1 MKDNQFK
8 FATTLITCGN
18 QTGTGFFAL
27 FSIENKPVPVL
38 VTTKHVIETE
48 DGAPSDITLAL
59 HYQPTEEHIATAS
72 LPVHVRWY
80 KHPEKDV
87 CCCLVADINAQFEK
101 IMGFPVY
108 CRYISE
114 YQYLTEQQRKKIDLH
129 SRVFMSG
136 YPLGI
141 ATKPNFYPLYQH
153 GHLASDPADNHIT
166 GMGYADI
173 TALPGSSGSPLLLAE
188 EPYCL
193 IGILTGAVT
202 EATSQNAGL
211 GMYLDAEALLE
222 LKEEVKNWR

>member
-1 MKDNQFK
+1 MMEYTEFKDAVVF
-8 FATTLITCGN
+8 ITCGN
-18 QTGTGFFAL
+18 QTGTGFFAV
-27 FSIENKPVPVL
+27 FTIDNKPVPVL
-38 VTTKHVIETE
+38 VTAKHVIETE

-59 HYQPTEEHIATAS
+59 HYQPFEGHTSTAY
-72 LPVHVRWY
+72 LPVHVRWH

-87 CCCLVADINAQFEK
+87 CCCLLADVNAQFEK
-101 IMGFPVY
+101 MIGFPIHAF
-108 CRYISE
+108 CISE
-114 YQYLTEQQRKKIDLH
+114 YCCITEQQREKTSVH
-129 SRVFMSG
+129 SRIFMPG

-141 ATKPNFYPLYQH
+141 ATKPNYNPLYLH

-202 EATSQNAGL
+202 DAQNAGL

-222 LKEEVKNWR
+222 LKEEVKNWK